1 MVEGMVE
8 EKRLE
13 KAAGMIAVQVCFAAA
28 DRQILRDLAV
38 AEGTTLIEAIR
49 LSGIE
54 AEINCAAQQGNL
66 DHPRAGIYGK
76 QKSPDTVLRDGDRVE
91 IYRPLRADPKEA
103 RRRRV
108 KKSETK
114 GSGGPIPGAGG
125 SS

>member
-1 MVEGMVE
+1 MVEGMAE

-13 KAAGMIAVQVCFAAA
+13 KTRMIAVQVCLATA

-54 AEINCAAQQGNL
+54 AEINCAAQQGNPAHL
-66 DHPRAGIYGK
+66 RAGIYGK
-76 QKSPDTVLRDGDRVE
+76 QKAPDTVLRDGDRVE

-108 KKSETK
+108 KKSEMK
-114 GSGGPIPGAGG
+114 GSGGSVSGAGG
-125 SS
+125 SA